1 MSNVVNLTPRGQ
13 SDSASATGPAELW
26 LIEETSTYLRI
37 PVGTLY
43 QWRHRRMGPPA
54 FKVGR
59 SLRYDPA
66 EVRAWVTSQAA

>member
-1 MSNVVNLTPRGQ
+1 VNNIVNLTPRSQ
-13 SDSASATGPAELW
+13 SVSVPAAGPAELW
-26 LIEETSTYLRI
+26 SIEDTSAYLRI

-59 SLRYDPA
+59 HLRYDPTG
-66 EVRAWVTSQAA
+66 VRAWVTSQAA